1 MPIYKSHVDTLFDQQ
16 EEANIAGSFES
27 EELTVSGQQ
36 KGDKRKRKKK
46 KATKKVKKQDGIK
59 GFCVSTNETQKT

>member
-27 EELTVSGQQ
+27 QELTVGGQQ

-46 KATKKVKKQDGIK
+46 KSNKESKKKDGIK
-59 GFCVSTNETQKT
+59 GFCVNTNETQKT

>member
-27 EELTVSGQQ
+27 EELTVGGQQ
-36 KGDKRKRKKK
+36 KGDKRRRKKK
-46 KATKKVKKQDGIK
+46 KATKKVKK
-59 GFCVSTNETQKT
+59 KTVLRDFV